1 MIPHYPEQIIQ
12 LPQPGALTG
21 SFSCESTATEGLQG
35 MLLFPSMLFP
45 LLLILFAGMCLLNQ
59 YRRRQ
64 VFPSRPSGND

>member
-1 MIPHYPEQIIQ
+1 MIPHCPEQIIQ
-12 LPQPGALTG
+12 LPQLGALIG

-64 VFPSRPSGND
+64 VFPNRTAGND